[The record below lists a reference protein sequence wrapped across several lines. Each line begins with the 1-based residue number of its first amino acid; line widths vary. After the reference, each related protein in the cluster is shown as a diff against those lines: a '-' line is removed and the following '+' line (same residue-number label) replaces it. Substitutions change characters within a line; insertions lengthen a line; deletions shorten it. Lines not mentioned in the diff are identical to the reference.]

1 MAIRMIRTG
10 HSASDLRREAARA
23 KKARVGQKG
32 TLTRLWARKGTH
44 PGAPKHCRYARAFAR
59 SIETV
64 AFAGSRLCGAV
75 CPVRATGAAPVVPHA
90 RTEPMNALTAVSQPL
105 ASYRFRL
112 IASAGAG

>member
-44 PGAPKHCRYARAFAR
+44 PGAPKGCRYAPAFAR
-59 SIETV
+59 SRARSSQAE
-64 AFAGSRLCGAV
+64 SRIPKLG
-75 CPVRATGAAPVVPHA
+75 
-90 RTEPMNALTAVSQPL
+90 
-105 ASYRFRL
+105 L
-112 IASAGAG
+112 I